1 MIDMLIEIK
10 EIIAIIISL
19 IIGIVILIQKLA
31 KALKS
36 KNKLNNI
43 ISLEAIAIELVSEA
57 ENFLNFSGAEK
68 KEWVKT
74 KVNQYAI
81 DNGFKYND
89 ETTDSIIEGFIDLS
103 KKVNKREKD
112 KKVLL

>member
-68 KEWVKT
+68 KEWVKD
-74 KVNQYAI
+74 Q
-81 DNGFKYND
+81 
-89 ETTDSIIEGFIDLS
+89 
-103 KKVNKREKD
+103 
-112 KKVLL
+112 